1 MIERNPSRTGIGS
14 GLHIGSRPQKDIG
27 SRPQKDNES
36 KTNSVTTQQPGSST
50 PSKRGYA

>member
-14 GLHIGSRPQKDIG
+14 GLHIGSRPQKD
-27 SRPQKDNES
+27 NET
-36 KTNSVTTQQPGSST
+36 KTNNVTTQQPGSST